1 MFFMRLRRSAKPVFM
16 LLAVVFAL
24 SFVFLGVGSGSSG
37 IGDLLRG
44 DFSIFGRGG
53 GGSSGPSV
61 GKAQA
66 KIAKNPNDAA
76 AYRELAT
83 AYETKNQVDS
93 AIGALEGYTRLKPK
107 DVDAL
112 RELAALYLRKA
123 DQATQRLQV
132 AQAATAS
139 APSITSLAP
148 PASDKLTQA
157 LQDPIAQAVST
168 KANAAFSAAYSNQ
181 QAAYSKALGVYRQ
194 IGDARPN
201 DPTVQLELAQAAEAA
216 GANSDAVAAYQRFL
230 KLAPDDPSAAAIKQ
244 RIKQLQ
250 SQTSAPSSAG
260 G

>member
-1 MFFMRLRRSAKPVFM
+1 MFFMRLRRSAKPVF
-16 LLAVVFAL
+16 LFLAFVFAL

-44 DFSIFGRGG
+44 DFSIFGSG

-61 GKAQA
+61 KSAQEQL
-66 KIAKNPNDAA
+66 AKNPNDAA
-76 AYRELAT
+76 AYRALAT
-83 AYETKNQVDS
+83 AYETKNQVDP
-93 AIGALEGYTRLKPK
+93 AIGALEQYTRLKPK
-107 DVDAL
+107 DVDGL

-123 DQATQRLQV
+123 DQATRQLQI
-132 AQAATAS
+132 AQAATAG

-157 LQDPIAQAVST
+157 LSDPIAQAVST

-181 QAAYSKALGVYRQ
+181 QAAYSQALAVYRQ
-194 IGDARPN
+194 IAGARPN

-216 GANSDAVAAYQRFL
+216 GANSDAIAAYRRFL
-230 KLAPDDPSAAAIKQ
+230 KLAPDDPSASAIKQ

-250 SQTSAPSSAG
+250 AQASAASSAG